1 MQDGRA
7 SETAR
12 RVAAQRLTF
21 DRLSGTGDQA
31 ADEAADEA
39 LHRDVADGFAWEPT
53 PMTRYLA
60 ARTRFFD
67 AAVVDWSGPQVVAL
81 GAGYD
86 GRSLRYA
93 GPRWW
98 ELDHPAT
105 QADKLARLERLGIR
119 PSAVFV
125 AADFLVD
132 DWTLPGHDPALPT
145 LFLCEGVLAYL
156 PAPDRLLR
164 WAAAVAAPGSQLAV
178 EVPVTGKA
186 SSTGAQVRA
195 TAAGVGEPMAE
206 PWERAGLRARLSSYG
221 WSLSSAVD
229 ARGTPIEE
237 SDLTA
242 ALVTART

>member
-12 RVAAQRLTF
+12 RVAAQRLTL
-21 DRLSGTGDQA
+21 DRLPGTGDP
-31 ADEAADEA
+31 AADEA

-67 AAVVDWSGPQVVAL
+67 ETVVCWSGPQVVAL

-93 GPRWW
+93 GARWW

-105 QADKLARLERLGIR
+105 QADKLARLQRLGID
-119 PSAVFV
+119 PSADFV

-132 DWTLPGHDPALPT
+132 DWSLPGHDRSRPT

-164 WAAAVAAPGSQLAV
+164 WASSVAAPGSQLAV
-178 EVPVTGKA
+178 EVPVRGSA
-186 SSTGAQVRA
+186 SGTSAQVRA

-221 WSLSSAVD
+221 WTLSSAVD
-229 ARGTPIEE
+229 ARGTPIEKSE
-237 SDLTA
+237 LTA
-242 ALVTART
+242 ALVTATT

>member
-1 MQDGRA
+1 MQIGRA

-21 DRLSGTGDQA
+21 DRLPGTGDA
-31 ADEAADEA
+31 AADEA
-39 LHRDVADGFAWEPT
+39 LHRDVADGRAWSPT

-67 AAVVDWSGPQVVAL
+67 AAVVGWSGPQVVAL

-86 GRSLRYA
+86 GRSLRWSGA
-93 GPRWW
+93 RWW
-98 ELDHPAT
+98 EVDHPAT
-105 QADKLARLERLGIR
+105 QTDKRARLARLGIA

-132 DWTLPGHDPALPT
+132 DWELPGHDASLPT

-156 PAPDRLLR
+156 PAPERLLR
-164 WAAAVAAPGSQLAV
+164 WAASVAAPGSQLVV
-178 EVPVTGKA
+178 EVPVTGA
-186 SSTGAQVRA
+186 GSSVRSA
-195 TAAGVGEPMAE
+195 LRSAVADVGEPMAD
-206 PWERAGLRARLSSYG
+206 PWERSDLQPRLASYG
-221 WSLSSAVD
+221 WTVVSAVD
-229 ARGTPIEE
+229 ARGADIEE

-242 ALVTART
+242 ALVTATVTSS